1 MSEKRIWAEIRP
13 ELVQLKARINEML
26 RHYAYD
32 DREFAAGIRPVE
44 GETKNTAL
52 RLSGESLELL
62 DLLTQERN
70 TTRKNLINAVL
81 EYGSNKPIFKGG
93 EQSHE

>member
-1 MSEKRIWAEIRP
+1 MSEKRISVDVRP
-13 ELVQLKARINEML
+13 DLARLKARINEML
-26 RHYAYD
+26 RHYAFD
-32 DREFAAGIRPVE
+32 EREFAAGIRPVE
-44 GETKNTAL
+44 GETKTTAL

-93 EQSHE
+93 EQPHE